1 MNITDIIALAK
12 AGYKV
17 ADIKELI
24 SMAEDK
30 SEDKSADKSVDKSED
45 KSDDKS
51 EDKSED
57 KSDDKSEDKVDYK
70 ALFEK
75 LDADN
80 KKLKATL
87 EILQKSNIDKD
98 MSGKDDKPTDDDIL
112 VDFCKSFM

>member
-30 SEDKSADKSVDKSED
+30 SEDKSD
-45 KSDDKS
+45 
-51 EDKSED
+51 D

-112 VDFCKSFM
+112 IDFCKSFM